1 MNDFLKITI
10 IGVGATLLVDI
21 WIYFLG
27 LFNIKSLDYRFVGR
41 WIGNFPK
48 GKFYHKSIMETEA
61 VKGELLIGW
70 SAHYLIGIGFA
81 FMMFII
87 YGKQWIDN
95 PEFLSALLF
104 GILTAAAPLFIMQPA
119 FGFGVA
125 SSKLPGPNMRLLKS
139 VGTHLVYGA
148 GLYITSILMKQ
159 F

>member
-1 MNDFLKITI
+1 MNDYLKITI
-10 IGVGATLLVDI
+10 IGVGATFLVDI
-21 WIYFLG
+21 WIFLLG

-48 GKFYHKSIMETEA
+48 GKFFHKSITETEA
-61 VKGELLIGW
+61 VRGELLIGW

-87 YGKQWIDN
+87 YGKKWIEN
-95 PEFLSALLF
+95 PELLSALLF

-125 SSKLPGPNMRLLKS
+125 SSKLSGPNMRRLKS
-139 VGTHLVYGA
+139 LGTHLVYGA
-148 GLYITSILMKQ
+148 GLYITAVLMKQ